1 MSSILYSVLFKTSH
15 HLFRNQKPQVMEDLE
30 SNHSLNMNFSSSDGD
45 YKDYNDT
52 MEDMKL
58 REYIKTLMT
67 IGMASLL

>member
-1 MSSILYSVLFKTSH
+1 
-15 HLFRNQKPQVMEDLE
+15 MEDLE

-45 YKDYNDT
+45 YNDYNDT